1 VKLRVSFKVSEM
13 IAFLQQH
20 EREGWVNG
28 DIKVSKGG
36 KFYCALDTWQPTQ
49 GESAKQGMQQ
59 ARQAAAPDNFEDDIP
74 FANPYK
80 GREYLV

>member
-1 VKLRVSFKVSEM
+1 
-13 IAFLQQH
+13 
-20 EREGWVNG
+20 
-28 DIKVSKGG
+28 
-36 KFYCALDTWQPTQ
+36 
-49 GESAKQGMQQ
+49 MQQ